1 MSEMSCRGLRLR
13 PLNRALLSVFV
24 PFITCAAFAQGLH
37 AAESDVL
44 TLSPVRVEEGRG
56 VDEAPSE
63 RSGRYT
69 VRRSRSATGLNLSL
83 KDTPQSVSVL
93 TRAEMNDFRLNSV
106 NEALAASSGVM
117 VEKVETDRTYYTA
130 RGFDITSFQVDGVG
144 VPFAYGNV
152 YGDLD
157 TALYDRV
164 EVVYGANGLTTG
176 TGYPAATVNFV
187 RKRPTPDFQASAGL
201 KLGSWNSRRL
211 DGDVSGALVESGR
224 LRGRLVVAHEDGD
237 SYLDRYGRRK
247 SVVYGVLEADLGPDT
262 LLTLGHS
269 EQYNKARSPLWGA
282 IPMFNTDGS
291 RTHYVRSTST
301 AADWAY
307 WDSSIKTSFAEL
319 SHALGSD
326 WQLQAQLSRNDQVDD
341 SALLYVYGTPNA
353 STGLGLYSYPS
364 RYAMHSRRDLA
375 DVRVNGGFEWRGLR
389 QELSAGLSWS
399 RSALSDT
406 SYYGRGIGTAL
417 PSLEGWQG
425 DYAMPGF
432 DASIDG
438 SQFATIQRSAFLAA
452 RVRPVAPL
460 QVILGARATASETAG
475 VSYGVSRESRA
486 SEITPYAGLVYAL
499 TSDWNAYLSQTRIF
513 NPQYQ
518 QDAQGNFLDPVRGR
532 STETGLKGRV
542 FGLDANLA
550 LFKTRQ
556 ENLAE
561 FAGSVGT
568 RSYYSGIDA
577 ESTGFQFDLAGQ
589 LTPQLEG
596 RLGYTQLSIHD
607 DVGQNVRTYTPRRLL
622 RASATYQL
630 PWLPSLKLGTQV
642 SHQGDV
648 YAFYNGWELRQKA
661 YTLVDLMA
669 SYALDRQWTVS
680 LNLRNLTDEKYLS
693 SLYWGSYG
701 QGYYGAPR
709 NLSVALNWRY

>member
-1 MSEMSCRGLRLR
+1 MSEMSCRGMRLH
-13 PLNRALLSVFV
+13 PLSCALLSLFSV
-24 PFITCAAFAQGLH
+24 GSL
-37 AAESDVL
+37 AAEPEAP
-44 TLSPVRVEEGRG
+44 TLSPVRVEAHSAA
-56 VDEAPSE
+56 DEPPSE
-63 RSGRYT
+63 RSGRYA
-69 VRRSRSATGLNLSL
+69 VRRSRSATGLNLGL
-83 KDTPQSVSVL
+83 QETPQSVSVL
-93 TRAEMNDFRLNSV
+93 TRAEMNDFRLDSV

-130 RGFDITSFQVDGVG
+130 RGFDITTFQLDGVG

-152 YGDLD
+152 YGNLD

-164 EVVYGANGLTTG
+164 EVVYGANGLSTG

-224 LRGRLVVAHEDGD
+224 LRGRLVVAHEDTD
-237 SYLDRYGRRK
+237 SYLDRYGHRK
-247 SVVYGVLEADLGPDT
+247 SLVYGVLEADLGPDT

-269 EQYNKARSPLWGA
+269 EQYNAARSPLWGGL
-282 IPMFNTDGS
+282 PMFNTDGS
-291 RTHYVRSTST
+291 RTQYARSAST
-301 AADWAY
+301 AANWAY

-319 SHALGSD
+319 SHALNPD
-326 WQLQAQLSRNDQVDD
+326 WQLQARLSRSDQVDD
-341 SALLYVYGTPNA
+341 SALLYVSGTPSA
-353 STGLGLYSYPS
+353 TTGLGVYSYPS
-364 RYAMHSRRDLA
+364 RYNMSTRQDLA
-375 DVRVNGGFEWRGLR
+375 DARVMGGFDWNGLR
-389 QELSAGLSWS
+389 QELSAGVSWS
-399 RSALSDT
+399 RSALSDV
-406 SYYGRGIGTAL
+406 SHYGQGIGTPL
-417 PSLEGWQG
+417 PSLAGWQG
-425 DYAMPGF
+425 DYAMPSF
-432 DASIDG
+432 DAFTNG
-438 SQFATIQRSAFLAA
+438 SRFATVQRSAFMAA
-452 RVRPVAPL
+452 RLRPVAPL
-460 QVILGARATASETAG
+460 QLIAGARATASETGG
-475 VSYGVSRESRA
+475 VSYSVSRSSRA
-486 SEITPYAGLVYAL
+486 SEVTPYAGLVYAL
-499 TSDWNAYLSQTRIF
+499 TPDWNAYLSETRIF

-532 STETGLKGRV
+532 STETGLKGRLL
-542 FGLDANLA
+542 GLDANLA

-556 ENLAE
+556 RNLAE
-561 FAGSVGT
+561 FAGSVGAI
-568 RSYYSGIDA
+568 SYYSGIDA

-607 DVGQNVRTYTPRRLL
+607 DAGQNVRTYTPRRLL
-622 RASATYQL
+622 RASATYQVPGL
-630 PWLPSLKLGTQV
+630 PGLKLGTQV